1 MNKKGQALVEF
12 LIVIPVFV
20 MFVLAIFDYAKIMQ
34 TKFALETKL
43 EDAILSDT
51 SSGEDTI
58 LTTEFSDGEVKYII
72 SKKVDIFSPFLS
84 VFLGSKYEIKCE
96 RVVYE

>member
-34 TKFALETKL
+34 TKFDLETRL
-43 EDAILSDT
+43 EDVILNDMNT
-51 SSGEDTI
+51 QDDEI
-58 LTTEFSDGEVKYII
+58 LTTEYSEGEVKYKIT
-72 SKKVDIFSPFLS
+72 KKVPIFSPFLN
-84 VFLGSKYEIKCE
+84 VFMGSSYEVTCE